1 MIYVG
6 DTLYFQVALSNKL
19 ANYSSIYWSFCAF
32 FFWSPWIGCLL
43 YFYNSRGAF
52 QPDSSNPV
60 SSRPLDISGFVV
72 SGISVESP
80 YTITLSPID
89 REDVRQPFELLC
101 DTIHEMRCLE
111 FLYALWFRPDAHDTL
126 VFVSNFRWI
135 IILFSPFRQFQTFVP
150 FTDMCLPSN
159 APREWSKALIQEGKG
174 EKDTSKQWGWQVV
187 EWNIFCVGK
196 RIRSLGNSAH
206 LLLEVMWWTH
216 LCNSSW
222 R

>member
-1 MIYVG
+1 MGKMIYVG

-52 QPDSSNPV
+52 QLDSSNPV

-89 REDVRQPFELLC
+89 REDVRQSFELLC

-111 FLYALWFRPDAHDTL
+111 FLYAL
-126 VFVSNFRWI
+126 
-135 IILFSPFRQFQTFVP
+135 
-150 FTDMCLPSN
+150 
-159 APREWSKALIQEGKG
+159 
-174 EKDTSKQWGWQVV
+174 
-187 EWNIFCVGK
+187 
-196 RIRSLGNSAH
+196 
-206 LLLEVMWWTH
+206 
-216 LCNSSW
+216 
-222 R
+222 

>member
-1 MIYVG
+1 MGKMIYVG

-52 QPDSSNPV
+52 QLDSSNPV

-80 YTITLSPID
+80 YTITLSPVD
-89 REDVRQPFELLC
+89 REDVRQSFELLC
-101 DTIHEMRCLE
+101 DTIHEM
-111 FLYALWFRPDAHDTL
+111 
-126 VFVSNFRWI
+126 
-135 IILFSPFRQFQTFVP
+135 
-150 FTDMCLPSN
+150 
-159 APREWSKALIQEGKG
+159 REWSKALIQEGKG

-187 EWNIFCVGK
+187 E
-196 RIRSLGNSAH
+196 
-206 LLLEVMWWTH
+206 
-216 LCNSSW
+216 
-222 R
+222 

>member
-1 MIYVG
+1 MKQERTFLKEDVTLQKSQRRLQNVLWVQFFLKVHFGRIHQGIVSVVWNLSCFYVHDLQLICLLRISKSFFRNFVFELLRLG
-6 DTLYFQVALSNKL
+6 LIANVCRSSISIEGYMSLRLKTRNGEDDLCRRYFVLSGSIIKQTCKF
-19 ANYSSIYWSFCAF
+19 SSIYWSFCAF

-89 REDVRQPFELLC
+89 REDVRQSFELLC

-111 FLYALWFRPDAHDTL
+111 FLYAL
-126 VFVSNFRWI
+126 
-135 IILFSPFRQFQTFVP
+135 
-150 FTDMCLPSN
+150 
-159 APREWSKALIQEGKG
+159 
-174 EKDTSKQWGWQVV
+174 
-187 EWNIFCVGK
+187 
-196 RIRSLGNSAH
+196 
-206 LLLEVMWWTH
+206 
-216 LCNSSW
+216 
-222 R
+222 